1 MNKEYYDKMNLFLKT
16 IEKKEKEFQQ
26 IISDLREPGIIKIL
40 DKEFHIL
47 LKKLKNAT
55 NEEKQLIFD
64 AIEPVIRRKMR
75 IKLYNIEAIDQVI
88 KNFKKILL
96 TIVEEKVKISFDDIL
111 STASNEYKENLL
123 RIQKSSRHKKYK
135 TCFSKKPTSLVPVNY
150 LWQEVFIAS
159 DYNLLVDPDQN
170 TKKVVVAL
178 LSTIFAGGI
187 YFLRGLKDFKI

>member
-55 NEEKQLIFD
+55 NKEKQLIFD

-75 IKLYNIEAIDQVI
+75 IKLYNSEAIDQVI

-111 STASNEYKENLL
+111 STASTEYKENLL
-123 RIQKSSRHKKYK
+123 RIQKLQDTKNTKLAAIK
-135 TCFSKKPTSLVPVNY
+135 TNLISTGELFVAGG
-150 LWQEVFIAS
+150 FIAS

-187 YFLRGLKDFKI
+187 YFLRGLKDFEL